1 MLEHIFG
8 SETRTRILKFFCINA
23 QEKFFVRELSRRLD
37 LQLNSIRRELD
48 NLEEFGF
55 LQSTEENGKKFYAV
69 NQEFP
74 LFLEIKNLI
83 LKATT
88 LDEMYLADKMSK
100 ISGLKLL
107 VFTGLLTKA
116 PTLTDVLIVGKV
128 KRGEFDRHLKKIAQG
143 LPHELRVTFLTPQD
157 YIYRLSIVDKFIY
170 DIFAHNR
177 IVVVDKISKDLNRS
191 FLDDFTFKHYK
202 QIENPQPPVIQNVK
216 KK

>member
-1 MLEHIFG
+1 MLEQIFG

-23 QEKFFVRELSRRLD
+23 QEKFFIRELSRRLD

-48 NLEEFGF
+48 NLESFGF
-55 LQSTEENGKKFYAV
+55 LKSFEENGKKYYEI

-88 LDEMYLADKMSK
+88 LDDMFFADKMSK
-100 ISGLKLL
+100 VSGLKLL
-107 VFTGLLTKA
+107 VFTGMLTKA

-128 KRGEFDRHLKKIAQG
+128 RKTDLDKYLKKIAQG

-170 DIFAHNR
+170 DIFAHSR
-177 IVVVDKISKDLNRS
+177 IVVVDRISKDIGKNY
-191 FLDDFTFKHYK
+191 LDDVNFKHYK
-202 QIENPQPPVIQNVK
+202 QADNH
-216 KK
+216 

>member
-1 MLEHIFG
+1 MLEQIFG

-23 QEKFFVRELSRRLD
+23 QEKFFIRELSRRLD

-48 NLEEFGF
+48 NLEDFGF
-55 LQSTEENGKKFYAV
+55 LQSIEENGKKFYAV

-88 LDEMYLADKMSK
+88 LDDMFLADKMSR
-100 ISGLKLL
+100 IAGLKLL

-128 KRGEFDRHLKKIAQG
+128 KRSEFDRHLKKIAQG

-170 DIFAHNR
+170 DIFAHSR
-177 IVVVDKISKDLNRS
+177 IVVVDKISKDINRN
-191 FLDDFTFKHYK
+191 FLDDFSFKHYK
-202 QIENPQPPVIQNVK
+202 QNDNPKPLIVKNVSK
-216 KK
+216 K

>member
-1 MLEHIFG
+1 MLEQIFG

-23 QEKFFVRELSRRLD
+23 QEKFFIRELSRRLD

-48 NLEEFGF
+48 NLESFGF
-55 LQSTEENGKKFYAV
+55 LKSFEENGKKYYEV

-88 LDEMYLADKMSK
+88 LDDMFFADKMSK
-100 ISGLKLL
+100 VSGLKLL
-107 VFTGLLTKA
+107 VFTGMLTKA

-128 KRGEFDRHLKKIAQG
+128 RKNDLDKYLKKIAQG

-170 DIFAHNR
+170 DIFAYSR
-177 IVVVDKISKDLNRS
+177 IVVVDRITKDIGKNY
-191 FLDDFTFKHYK
+191 LDDVNFKHYK
-202 QIENPQPPVIQNVK
+202 QAEK
-216 KK
+216 H